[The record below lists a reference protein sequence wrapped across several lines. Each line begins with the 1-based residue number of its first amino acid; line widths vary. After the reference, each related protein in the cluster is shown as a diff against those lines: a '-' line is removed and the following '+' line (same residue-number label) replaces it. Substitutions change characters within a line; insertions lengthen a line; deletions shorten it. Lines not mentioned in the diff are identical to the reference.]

1 MKQNEA
7 NINNLNQFIGRLP
20 ASARPE
26 HRNLVQE
33 AFGIVGALD
42 EKARAIRADG
52 RFTSAGHMEQIQA
65 VARDG
70 ILDHLKQ
77 VKGRTQA
84 LTDDLDR
91 LRAAV
96 ALRAPAKDDI
106 TGELRRAE
114 IRAHMRSLPTA
125 ERVRIALSEDETVSM
140 AVTSAPAF
148 LSGLTDDLYGRVRTS
163 ALERQHGPLLAEIEQ
178 QEAAL
183 QVVNTAVNVA
193 VQQVRSVA
201 DLKTDE
207 I

>member
-33 AFGIVGALD
+33 AFGIVGALG

-70 ILDHLKQ
+70 ILDQLKQ

-125 ERVRIALSEDETVSM
+125 ERVRIALSEDETVSWQSRQRQHFCRVSPTICTG
-140 AVTSAPAF
+140 ASAP
-148 LSGLTDDLYGRVRTS
+148 LRLRDSTVRCLRKSSSRKPRCRLLT
-163 ALERQHGPLLAEIEQ
+163 LL
-178 QEAAL
+178 
-183 QVVNTAVNVA
+183 
-193 VQQVRSVA
+193 
-201 DLKTDE
+201 
-207 I
+207 